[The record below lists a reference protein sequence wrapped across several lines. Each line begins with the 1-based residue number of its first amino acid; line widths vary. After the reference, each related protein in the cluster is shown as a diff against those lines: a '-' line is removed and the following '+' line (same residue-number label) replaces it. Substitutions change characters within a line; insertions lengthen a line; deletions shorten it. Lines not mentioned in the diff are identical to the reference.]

1 MQRYVRL
8 VAGLF
13 ILMTVATPI
22 MNWIKGDIGDRLAEG
37 LQSVEKAPG
46 RSEDE
51 LALIEAEGEKLRD
64 GHRLQAERLA
74 AARLEA
80 EIKNEVE
87 RSEQRP
93 VRKVV
98 VGLERD
104 MDGALAVAGV
114 MVELEPASAAGKP
127 EERRTG
133 PESLAVEAVADV
145 DIRVEDVGWESKQDG
160 NAPSE
165 PEAEQAFSSKEGSE
179 KQELDRETR
188 SRISALI
195 AGRFGLPAGTVD
207 VRLPDASVSGDERK
221 K

>member
-1 MQRYVRL
+1 
-8 VAGLF
+8 
-13 ILMTVATPI
+13 
-22 MNWIKGDIGDRLAEG
+22 
-37 LQSVEKAPG
+37 
-46 RSEDE
+46 
-51 LALIEAEGEKLRD
+51 
-64 GHRLQAERLA
+64 
-74 AARLEA
+74 
-80 EIKNEVE
+80 
-87 RSEQRP
+87 
-93 VRKVV
+93 
-98 VGLERD
+98 

-207 VRLPDASVSGDERK
+207 VRLPDASVSGDESK